1 MLNNAYAACDAHF
14 YLLRLRSAAVD
25 VVVVLLL
32 LLLLWWLIG
41 AIKVRCD
48 TVFGIRL

>member
-1 MLNNAYAACDAHF
+1 MS
-14 YLLRLRSAAVD
+14 RISIGSAAAVAVVVVSD
-25 VVVVLLL
+25 VVVAVAVC
-32 LLLLWWLIG
+32 LIG